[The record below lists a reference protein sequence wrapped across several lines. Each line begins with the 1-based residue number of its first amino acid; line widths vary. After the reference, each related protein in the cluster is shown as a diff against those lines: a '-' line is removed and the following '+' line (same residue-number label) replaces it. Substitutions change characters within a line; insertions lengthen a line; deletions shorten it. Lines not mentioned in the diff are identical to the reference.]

1 MFFVLRRNSRWPPK
15 NGGKMIF
22 GKQLQMTLCIHCGL
36 KTLLE
41 SLYRS
46 PFPRYIYI
54 FCRISRW
61 PPKMA
66 GKRLWRTVAD
76 DCVYPVGQKFRQNRS
91 IWHRFQDTYTIC
103 RISRWPPKMV
113 GKRFLANS
121 CRRLCVYHGSQKFH
135 WNRSIWHRFQN
146 T

>member
-1 MFFVLRRNSRWPPK
+1 
-15 NGGKMIF
+15 MIF

-41 SLYRS
+41 SLYLS
-46 PFPRYIYI
+46 PFPRYTYI

-76 DCVYPVGQKFRQNRS
+76 DSVYTLWVKNFVRIALSGTVSKIHTLFAE
-91 IWHRFQDTYTIC
+91 FQDGHQKWHESDFWQTVADDSVYTMGVKNFIG
-103 RISRWPPKMV
+103 IAPSGTVSKI
-113 GKRFLANS
+113 
-121 CRRLCVYHGSQKFH
+121 HD
-135 WNRSIWHRFQN
+135 